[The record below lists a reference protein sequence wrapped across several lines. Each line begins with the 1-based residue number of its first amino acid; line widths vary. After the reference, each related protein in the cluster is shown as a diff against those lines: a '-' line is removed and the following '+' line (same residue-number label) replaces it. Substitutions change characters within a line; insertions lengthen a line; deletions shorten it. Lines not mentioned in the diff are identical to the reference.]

1 MAVKIGN
8 LTVRPSRRGWT
19 IVAVCALLLSS
30 YTADSVAAIGRIRSG
45 VKAGSLELGGHNR
58 DEASKLLSAR
68 GQSLASDPVELVA
81 ERHEFTVSPSEVS
94 FTPDVKAT
102 LEDAMDVG
110 REGNFFVRTWHRLR
124 ALFASTDVGWESRM
138 DKEAAV
144 ALVRDWAAQ
153 IDTQGHEAGITAR
166 GAQVVPVGAVPG
178 RRLDQGAALT
188 WMRNALEAWP
198 RKPTSLPIAVRHRHT
213 NVDDANEAADIAN
226 RWVRSPII
234 LLGPSGSQHYLSRAE
249 LAGMLEAVPRKRGGD
264 WKLQVRFSTDRVGE
278 VLGPEMKR
286 YERDSRSA
294 SFAVSGVSVSVI
306 AGEDGRRFDAAKT
319 ARALGAVATRESGR
333 ATRAIFAS
341 VEPNLTTEEARNLN
355 INELVST
362 FTTQHPCCAP
372 RVSNIHKIA
381 GFVDGAIVPPGA
393 TFSLNNH
400 VGPRTQEKGYVLAPM
415 IFDGEFKDEIGGG
428 VSQFATTMF
437 NAIFFGGY
445 RIESY
450 KAHSYYISRY
460 PPGREATVSWPHP
473 DLRFTNNSRSGILI
487 KTSYSSTSVTVS
499 FYGDKEGKVVTAEAG
514 PRTNPTEPEEQR
526 KENPELQPG
535 EEKVVQEGE
544 PGFDIVVFR
553 VINRNGDVTRT
564 RFFTRYKPEPRII
577 EFGPGASPTPSPGE
591 AREPRRPGDDEETP
605 EPTDTPEPPDY

>member
-8 LTVRPSRRGWT
+8 LTLRPSRRGWT
-19 IVAVCALLLSS
+19 IVAVCALVVSS

-45 VKAGSLELGGHNR
+45 VKAGSLELGGQNR
-58 DEASKLLSAR
+58 DEAGRLLSAR
-68 GQSLASDPVELVA
+68 SQSLASDPVELFA
-81 ERHEFTVSPSEVS
+81 EQRQFTVSPSEIS
-94 FTPDVKAT
+94 FTPNVKAT

-124 ALFASTDVGWESRM
+124 ALFASTDVGWESKI
-138 DKEAAV
+138 DNEAAV
-144 ALVRDWAAQ
+144 ALVRDWAGQ
-153 IDTQGHEAGITAR
+153 IDTQGHEAGIAGR
-166 GAQVVPVGAVPG
+166 GAQVVAVSAVPG
-178 RRLDQGAALT
+178 RRLDQRVVVAL
-188 WMRNALEAWP
+188 MRSALEAWP
-198 RKPTSLPIAVRHRHT
+198 RKPTQLPIAVRHRRT
-213 NVDDANEAADIAN
+213 NIDDANKAAEIAN
-226 RWVRSPII
+226 EWVRSPII

-264 WKLQVRFSTDRVGE
+264 WKLEVRFSKDRVANA
-278 VLGPEMKR
+278 LGPEMKQ
-286 YERDSRSA
+286 YERESRSA
-294 SFAVSGVSVSVI
+294 TFAVSGATVSVV
-306 AGEDGRRFDAAKT
+306 AGEDGRRFDATKT
-319 ARALGAVATRESGR
+319 ARALGAVAGRTSGR
-333 ATRAIFAS
+333 ATRAVFAA
-341 VEPNLTTEEARNLN
+341 VEPNLTTEEARKLD
-355 INELVST
+355 IKELVST

-381 GFVDGAIVPPGA
+381 GFVDGAVVPPGA
-393 TFSLNNH
+393 TFSLNHH
-400 VGPRTQEKGYVLAPM
+400 VGPRTAEKGYVLAPM

-487 KTSYSSTSVTVS
+487 KTAYSPTSVTVS
-499 FYGDKEGKVVTAEAG
+499 FYGDKEGRVVTAEAG

-553 VINRNGDVTRT
+553 VINRSGEVTRT

-577 EFGPGASPTPSPGE
+577 EFGPGGSPTPSPGE
-591 AREPRRPGDDEETP
+591 PREPRRPADEEETP
-605 EPTDTPEPPDY
+605 EPTETPEPNS